1 LNFRLSL
8 LQRSS
13 SRFPAEPDLIRGTSV
28 KSTLKGRTRLRKRQ
42 FGCDSRSLAVIYP
55 VSIDPDGVPQ
65 NNPQSLNALKWSD
78 VFVGFG
84 RSSVSYRFAIT
95 SLPSPAY

>member
-1 LNFRLSL
+1 
-8 LQRSS
+8 
-13 SRFPAEPDLIRGTSV
+13 
-28 KSTLKGRTRLRKRQ
+28 
-42 FGCDSRSLAVIYP
+42 
-55 VSIDPDGVPQ
+55 
-65 NNPQSLNALKWSD
+65 LNALKWSD